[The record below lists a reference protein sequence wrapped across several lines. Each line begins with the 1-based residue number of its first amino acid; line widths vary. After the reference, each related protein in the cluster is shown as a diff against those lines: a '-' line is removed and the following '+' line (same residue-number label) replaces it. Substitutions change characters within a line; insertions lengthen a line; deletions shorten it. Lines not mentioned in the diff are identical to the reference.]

1 MIKHSYLKSKI
12 SLLLAMFVLLAIGT
26 NAQDIHYSQFN
37 HAPILLNPAQTGI
50 FDGEKRIMANYR
62 AQWNTVPVGYRTFSG
77 VFDTKAFKQE
87 DGNSFFGLGA
97 LFNYDE
103 AGDSQLGTAD
113 LGILGSY
120 SHKIFK
126 KHWLTAGV
134 QLKGSSRRFKTED
147 LRTDNQWTGG
157 EYDANRSIGESF
169 ANQSIIYGDI
179 SAGINWRYKKDNS
192 RTTMDFGL
200 AMHHINQPNK
210 SFLDD
215 VDEKLANRRTWYGL
229 LSFQATQVLDVVFNM
244 TGNYQTPYIEHLV
257 GVGGRLHLSQKKTKE
272 LSMLLGVNYRF
283 NDGLGRDDAIFPTV
297 VVEYQS
303 WRVGI
308 SYDVDISEFNQ
319 GTTGNGGPEISLQYL
334 FKRVGQPDFCPTCP
348 AYL

>member
-1 MIKHSYLKSKI
+1 
-12 SLLLAMFVLLAIGT
+12 MFVLLAIGT